1 MLRVSMRIELM
12 LDSCDPSKSVA
23 MFNVKLNLIQTLVQ
37 SLLALYLR
45 LLASAYLY
53 VFALSTINL
62 TFFPFHMP
70 IFNKFLTRILKKLGN
85 FGAHNGKFEQLAC

>member
-1 MLRVSMRIELM
+1 MRIELM
-12 LDSCDPSKSVA
+12 LDSCHPSRALA
-23 MFNVKLNLIQTLVQ
+23 MFNFKLNLIQTLVQ

-70 IFNKFLTRILKKLGN
+70 IFNKF
-85 FGAHNGKFEQLAC
+85 